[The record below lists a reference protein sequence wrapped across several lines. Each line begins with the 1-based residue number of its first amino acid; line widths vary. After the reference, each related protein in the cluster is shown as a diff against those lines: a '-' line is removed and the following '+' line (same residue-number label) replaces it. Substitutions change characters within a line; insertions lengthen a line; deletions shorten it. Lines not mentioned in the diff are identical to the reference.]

1 MPPKTYTHESLD
13 SADLTLNSIL
23 DLIVEGI
30 WDWHG
35 ETGNVVHSPS
45 WYRMLDYSVGG
56 LSDVVLKL
64 QSVIAATTFVNNIH
78 LECSFGAVEY
88 QQNEAMAELF
98 QRVDHAMYETSG
110 LSVSAGCSVDLA
122 WSS

>member
-35 ETGNVVHSPS
+35 ETGKVVRSPS
-45 WYRMLDYSVGG
+45 WYRMLG
-56 LSDVVLKL
+56 
-64 QSVIAATTFVNNIH
+64 
-78 LECSFGAVEY
+78 Y
-88 QQNEAMAELF
+88 QTWF
-98 QRVDHAMYETSG
+98 
-110 LSVSAGCSVDLA
+110 
-122 WSS
+122 